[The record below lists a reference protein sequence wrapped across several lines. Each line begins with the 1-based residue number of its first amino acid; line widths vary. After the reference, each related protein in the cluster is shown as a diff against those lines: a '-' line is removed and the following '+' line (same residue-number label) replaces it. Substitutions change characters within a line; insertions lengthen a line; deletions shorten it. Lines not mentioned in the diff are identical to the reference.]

1 MPLWALDTIILPQC
15 WQKAWHDKEVLS
27 YAINPFKI
35 YIKFN
40 QALTSAHIRGKHFI
54 LSGKSKRQWW
64 KSKGI
69 CSCSHEYQLALWV
82 KTILWLGVHSS
93 AMLDTKQAI
102 SVLFVSFFHSFLLSL
117 GPILGFIY
125 TVIVKGSLCAGMA
138 SALCIRDICL
148 LLLILI
154 IIVYLIWF
162 QRSFLSSLWCC
173 YISLA
178 LSKIKVKHKNNVKRR
193 KSVALVFALW
203 IKFIHSKLNELVLL
217 LLWVTIH

>member
-1 MPLWALDTIILPQC
+1 MAGYKPLWALDTIILPQC

-54 LSGKSKRQWW
+54 LSGKSKRQTVMKIKRHLLVQSWISACIMGKDHFMAW
-64 KSKGI
+64 GSFI
-69 CSCSHEYQLALWV
+69 SHVGYE
-82 KTILWLGVHSS
+82 TGN
-93 AMLDTKQAI
+93 
-102 SVLFVSFFHSFLLSL
+102 FCPFRFPFSFFLS
-117 GPILGFIY
+117 ILRAHFRVHLY
-125 TVIVKGSLCAGMA
+125 SVIVKGPLCAGMA

-173 YISLA
+173 YVSLA
-178 LSKIKVKHKNNVKRR
+178 RSKIKIKHKSNVKRR
-193 KSVALVFALW
+193 KSIALVFALW
-203 IKFIHSKLNELVLL
+203 ISLYNQN
-217 LLWVTIH
+217 